1 MDGPSPTKKTKTT
14 DLPVCPYGS
23 RCYRKNLQHF
33 KEFSHADDS
42 SKPTAS
48 SSTSKPKDFLA
59 SVDSS
64 VLQPCKYGT
73 NCYRKN
79 LLHFAEYSH
88 PIAVTSKVGDDGSDT
103 DPMSDSDD
111 DKKVNNNIYIL
122 MMAQK

>member
-1 MDGPSPTKKTKTT
+1 MDGPSPKKKAKTT

-23 RCYRKNLQHF
+23 RCCRKNPQHF

-42 SKPTAS
+42 SKPIAS
-48 SSTSKPKDFLA
+48 SSSSKPKDFLA

-64 VLQPCKYGT
+64 VLQPCKYGA

-88 PIAVTSKVGDDGSDT
+88 PITVTSKVGDDGSDT
-103 DPMSDSDD
+103 DPMYDSDD
-111 DKKVNNNIYIL
+111 DKKVNNHIYIL